1 MRSLTLIILFWF
13 TVFTCPSAF
22 AKEDSWLYD
31 FASKTQAQAMKHN
44 VPGYILVFVRKGEPA
59 KVISYGL
66 TENFGEKIDGDTV
79 FRLASVSK
87 TFAGILMAKKV
98 AEKQFTWQTPILEI
112 VPEYGFNRL
121 DPNPITLGHLLSQSS
136 GYIPNAYDNLIEAN
150 YSLKR
155 VLGQLAKLEPLCS
168 PGKCYTYQNALFG
181 VLEDYYFNQKST
193 YGEELSKSIF
203 EPLKMPHASTGRQ
216 GLQSSPKW
224 AKPHVAITRSKWRET
239 KVQDDYYRF
248 GPAAG
253 VNASIE
259 DMAIWVR
266 AMLGEYPEIISPEIV
281 KTVTA
286 ERIKTKRELR
296 RRDWRRFLKDAH
308 YGLGWRIYD
317 FNGHKLNYHGG
328 WVKGYRADVSF
339 APDQEVGYAMLMNAE
354 SNLINSFTAKF
365 WQAYFETYDAVQK
378 QQLAKQTGE

>member
-1 MRSLTLIILFWF
+1 MH
-13 TVFTCPSAF
+13 VFQPVLAE
-22 AKEDSWLYD
+22 EDAWLYD
-31 FASKTQAQAMKHN
+31 FASKTQAQAMKYN
-44 VPGYILVFVRKGEPA
+44 LPGYVLVFVRKGEPA
-59 KVISYGL
+59 KIITYGV
-66 TENFGEKIDGDTV
+66 TENFGDKIDRNTV

-87 TFAGILMAKKV
+87 TFAGVLMAKKV
-98 AEKQFTWQTPILEI
+98 AEDQLSWQTPLLEI

-155 VLGQLAKLEPLCS
+155 VLRQLAKLEPLCS

-181 VLEDYYFNQKST
+181 VLEDYYTNQKSS
-193 YGEELSKSIF
+193 YADELRKGIF
-203 EPLKMPHASTGRQ
+203 QPLKMPHASTGKK
-216 GLQSSPKW
+216 GLQSSSKW
-224 AKPHVAITRSKWRET
+224 AKPHIAITRSKWRES
-239 KVQDDYYRF
+239 KVQDDYYRY

-266 AMLGEYPEIISPEIV
+266 AMLGEYPEVISGQIID
-281 KTVTA
+281 TVTS
-286 ERIKTKRELR
+286 EKIKTTREMR

-339 APDQEVGYAMLMNAE
+339 APDEEVGYAMLMNAE

-365 WQAYFETYDAVQK
+365 WQAYFEEAEEVKQK
-378 QQLAKQTGE
+378 